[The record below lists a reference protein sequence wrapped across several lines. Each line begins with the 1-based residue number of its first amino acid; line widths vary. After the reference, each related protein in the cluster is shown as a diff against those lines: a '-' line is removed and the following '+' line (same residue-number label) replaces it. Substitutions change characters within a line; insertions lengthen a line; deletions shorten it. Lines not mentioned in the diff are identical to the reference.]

1 MGMKKPEIHSFFDER
16 TFTATHLVSDP
27 ETGKAAIIDPVLDFD
42 LSSGRTNTA
51 SADSLIALVKQRSYS
66 VEWILETHIHADHL
80 SSAPYLQQQLGGK
93 TGVSNAVPLIQ
104 KSFGDIFNAGS
115 EFATDGSQF
124 DHLFADDEAFS
135 LGGVEA
141 KVMHTPGHTPAC
153 AVYIFGDAAFVGD
166 TLFMPDF
173 GSARCD
179 FPGGDARTLYNSIQ
193 KILALPDETRLFTCH
208 DYKAPGRDQFA
219 WESTVAEQHENNV
232 HLGGSI
238 SEEAFVKMRE
248 ERDAQLSMPKL
259 ILPAVQVNMRAG
271 KMPPPEDNGVS
282 YLKLPVNAV

>member
-1 MGMKKPEIHSFFDER
+1 MKKPEIHSFFDER